1 MAKLCWSVYFPNSP
15 SRETSQNTLYGRHL
29 PLRVHFRA
37 HIIDLALCQPHNHP
51 RPQQLQGALLDLSH
65 SGEKCLRSHQR
76 KTITT
81 EIVSKASDTNE
92 TLSWHVSDLQSSLK
106 RSSELATQGHITASF
121 SWDFLR
127 IKWHIWSATYSVLH
141 KLSIQIKSSLRYH
154 QVGSWRAGNR
164 AVLPRQGSGTVAT
177 SWTFQRACVGS
188 NLNTGFSVQSV

>member
-15 SRETSQNTLYGRHL
+15 SQETSQNTLYRHL

-81 EIVSKASDTNE
+81 EIVSEASDTNE

-106 RSSELATQGHITASF
+106 SSELATQGHITASF

-141 KLSIQIKSSLRYH
+141 KLSIQIKSSFCYH
-154 QVGSWRAGNR
+154 QVGSWRAGKI
-164 AVLPRQGSGTVAT
+164 VLLTTVCSRTHYHAWHIT
-177 SWTFQRACVGS
+177 HT
-188 NLNTGFSVQSV
+188 